1 MPKYDDY
8 DAIDERPRRWRQV
21 DDEPSSNPIAEA
33 FSNALAVGSQREEQP
48 WMKTYWRP
56 AIAWSYLITCLFDFI
71 IFPILWSMLQAYFNG
86 TIDSAWQ
93 PITLHGA
100 GLYHLAMGAA
110 IGISAYSRGREK
122 LNDKF

>member
-33 FSNALAVGSQREEQP
+33 FSNAFTVGSQREEQP